1 MKRFGL
7 SPKSTSLLLVKFS
20 SSDADADQ
28 ILKAM
33 TDVVGPNLTSPSST
47 QSSQSVDLDHAIRF
61 GTYLP
66 PDTPDTPD
74 TPDARIVTDWKE
86 LNKIYKLQIDANL
99 LASSDTQSWQPRYED
114 IICTSVAMKLVA
126 A

>member
-1 MKRFGL
+1 MGESLKRFGL

-20 SSDADADQ
+20 SSDADPNQ

-33 TDVVGPNLTSPSST
+33 TEVVGPNLTLPST
-47 QSSQSVDLDHAIRF
+47 QAEESVDLDQAIRF
-61 GTYLP
+61 GRYLP
-66 PDTPDTPD
+66 PGATAQP
-74 TPDARIVTDWKE
+74 VTDWKE
-86 LNKIYKLQIDANL
+86 LNKIYKLQIDAKL
-99 LASSDTQSWQPRYED
+99 LASADTQSWHQRYED

>member
-1 MKRFGL
+1 LQVGESLKRFGL

-20 SSDADADQ
+20 SSDADPDQ

-33 TDVVGPNLTSPSST
+33 TEVVGPNLTLPST
-47 QSSQSVDLDHAIRF
+47 QAEESVDLDQAIRF
-61 GTYLP
+61 GRYLP
-66 PDTPDTPD
+66 PGATAQP
-74 TPDARIVTDWKE
+74 VTDWKE
-86 LNKIYKLQIDANL
+86 LNKIYKLQIDAKL
-99 LASSDTQSWQPRYED
+99 LASADTQSWHQRCED